1 MRHRTR
7 RDAASPV
14 SRRERRCGRP
24 RLYGKNTYL
33 GLDQSMRRSIFV
45 LSLVSVI
52 SASVFTHSILAHAQT
67 AKPKLTLDE
76 FFNSVS
82 FPSVKVSPDGNSV
95 VIETERADWEQQIFR
110 KDLWLYRTANG
121 SLTQLTQSGHDG
133 TPQWSPDGQWI
144 VFLSERKV
152 AAAKDADAGDDK
164 DADKDKDKDV
174 AQLFLISPSGGEAF
188 AITSGADE
196 VHGFAW
202 SGDSKAI
209 YFAAR
214 QPWTKQQNDDHKKE
228 WKDVIRYRSDERG
241 DVIFRIPLEE
251 VLARHAALGSNSKE
265 LSDAEKDSG
274 ATPGAVAIARAPL
287 RVGQISISH
296 DGTRMAFVTSS
307 VSERQEKVED
317 IELYLVRLTGS
328 AAEATPVR
336 LTHNEAVELNLEW
349 APDNRHLFFQVNL
362 GSLDGKYEDPQPRLY
377 WVDAGDTLYKRPEE
391 RQVQRWFADYPG
403 EVVRYAPLPDGSVL
417 CACRIGTEVQLA
429 SQANPKAA
437 IVKREGWAGTY
448 EIPAAASQSQSSRI
462 AFAYSATERPTEV
475 YITDGPGKLAQA
487 RPITSFNK
495 LFTER
500 ELPRAKPYRW
510 TSDDGTPVE
519 GMLMYPPG
527 KFEAKNLPMFALI
540 HGGPQDADGN
550 HFAAD
555 WYQWDRLAATAGW
568 LVFEPNYRGSTGY
581 GDKFALQIVPEIVS
595 RPGKDILTGVD
606 ALVKDGIADANKLA
620 VGGYSYGGYMTN
632 WLITQTTRFKAAVT
646 GAGAVEHVANWG
658 NDDTTF
664 DDAYFLGGLP
674 WETADRYRSEGA
686 IYQLNKVRTPTHIV
700 AGADD
705 IRVAV
710 LEDYLLDRALHE
722 LNVPSDLLI
731 FPGEG
736 HELAKNPWHGK
747 IKVREELKWLTKYGG
762 VTGTN

>member
-1 MRHRTR
+1 MQR
-7 RDAASPV
+7 
-14 SRRERRCGRP
+14 
-24 RLYGKNTYL
+24 K
-33 GLDQSMRRSIFV
+33 V
-45 LSLVSVI
+45 LLVFLVSLI
-52 SASVFTHSILAHAQT
+52 FTSIFTHSILAYAQT
-67 AKPKLTLDE
+67 PKPKLTFDE

-82 FPSVKVSPDGNSV
+82 FTAVKVSPDSNSV
-95 VIETERADWEQQIFR
+95 VIGTEKADWDQQIFR
-110 KDLWLYRTANG
+110 KELWLYRTTSG
-121 SLTQLTQSGHDG
+121 SLTQLTQSGHDRS
-133 TPQWSPDGQWI
+133 PQWSPDGQWI
-144 VFLSERKV
+144 AFLSERKV
-152 AAAKDADAGDDK
+152 ADGKNADAGYASDNDN
-164 DADKDKDKDV
+164 DKDKDKEV
-174 AQLFLISPSGGEAF
+174 AKLFLISPNGGEAF
-188 AITSGADE
+188 AITSGGDE
-196 VHGFAW
+196 VHAFAW

-209 YFAAR
+209 VFATR
-214 QPWTKQQNDDHKKE
+214 QPWTKQQNEDHKKE
-228 WKDVIRYRSDERG
+228 WKDVIRYRGDERG
-241 DVIFRIPLEE
+241 DVLFRINLQEA
-251 VLARHAALGSNSKE
+251 LARHAALGSKE
-265 LSDAEKDSG
+265 IPEAERDSH
-274 ATPGAVAIARAPL
+274 AIPGAVPVASTPL
-287 RVGQISISH
+287 RVQQISISH
-296 DGTRMAFVTSS
+296 DGNRLAFLTSS

-317 IELYLVRLTGS
+317 IELYLVNLVSDAG
-328 AAEATPVR
+328 EATPIR

-362 GSLDGKYEDPQPRLY
+362 GSLERKYEDPQPRLY
-377 WVDAGDTLYKRPEE
+377 WVDSDTRD
-391 RQVQRWFADYPG
+391 VQRWFAGYPG

-429 SQANPKAA
+429 SQANPRAA

-448 EIPAAASQSQSSRI
+448 EIPNAASQGSRI
-462 AFAYSATERPTEV
+462 VFAYSATERPTEV
-475 YITDGPGKLAQA
+475 YVADGPDKLAQA
-487 RPITSFNK
+487 RPITSFNQ

-500 ELPRAKPYRW
+500 DLPKAKPYRW

-527 KFEAKNLPMFALI
+527 RFEAKNMPMFVFI
-540 HGGPQDADGN
+540 HGGPEDADGN
-550 HFAAD
+550 HFEAD

-595 RPGKDILTGVD
+595 RPGKDILAGVD
-606 ALVKDGIADANKLA
+606 ALVKDGIADPNQLT

-658 NDDTTF
+658 NDDTVF

-674 WETADRYRSEGA
+674 WEAPERYRSEAA
-686 IYQLNKVRTPTHIV
+686 IFQINKVRTPTHMV

-710 LEDYLLDRALHE
+710 AEDYLLDRALHE

-736 HELAKNPWHGK
+736 HSLEKNPWHGK
-747 IKVREELKWLTKYGG
+747 IKVREELKWLAKYGG
-762 VTGTN
+762 VGGTN